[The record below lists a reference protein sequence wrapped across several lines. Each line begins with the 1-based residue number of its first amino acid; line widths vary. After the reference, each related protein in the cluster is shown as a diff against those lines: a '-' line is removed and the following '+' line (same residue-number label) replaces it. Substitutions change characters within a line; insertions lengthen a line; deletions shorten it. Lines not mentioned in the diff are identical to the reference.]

1 MKLGREYQID
11 KIETGPARNL
21 GVGEPPSNYLGPANH
36 HTMTEEIG
44 PACRRSWRAAIF
56 FITTNGPRKNLLK
69 SQKTHKCAKPAK
81 EPPKKTQYPYR
92 PGNLFEKS
100 LKSLRNERADG
111 KTNQLKISTK
121 KET

>member
-44 PACRRSWRAAIF
+44 PAC
-56 FITTNGPRKNLLK
+56 NQGVG
-69 SQKTHKCAKPAK
+69 
-81 EPPKKTQYPYR
+81 EPQSFS
-92 PGNLFEKS
+92 LQQMDLEK
-100 LKSLRNERADG
+100 LI
-111 KTNQLKISTK
+111 KISKITQMCK
-121 KET
+121 TS